1 MKITKTFNKDKY
13 ESVVKAHLRTAA
25 FREWQH
31 RLNRG
36 DKLPRGKFFKGKRAG
51 KPFMMMDEAH
61 FLSGSFALMNS
72 QAKQAGFRI
81 DMSQMQVSADQ
92 IITD

>member
-1 MKITKTFNKDKY
+1 MKVTQTFDKDKY
-13 ESVVKAHLRTAA
+13 EAVVKAHLRTAA

-61 FLSGSFALMNS
+61 FLNESFALMNS
-72 QAKQAGFRI
+72 QAKQAGFRL
-81 DMSQMQVSADQ
+81 DMSKMQVSADE
-92 IITD
+92 